1 MSQSRSQSDDQY
13 FDDPTGPEKGKK
25 SLGSKLFSISIIGV
39 VIVLSSTFASNIN
52 LNNSA
57 PIEFGQGVAVAT
69 ACDSTLTLTPISA
82 FKNSNAGEFF
92 VFSGVKISGVDGTA
106 KTNSSDEGCAGKY
119 FTIKAYDST
128 GNNPL
133 LSSIVSL
140 NNSGVFSSGDGRT
153 VASNESS
160 NNSSV
165 TLTFDEP
172 SLAATS
178 VYKLTLESSAGV
190 INLTSVSNFPGSIY
204 IASIDNSRNDVTYA
218 IAGPLDINGNFTQ
231 CKIYRSNN
239 LGITW
244 TEVSTLPICFWYM
257 TVSNDGTRILAAD
270 WGGDIYTS
278 SNSGVTWTNS
288 GNPKAW
294 WGFSSSGTGQVVVG
308 ITEKVSVHISTDYG
322 QSWSTPAG
330 LTPSGTFTK
339 SAISDDGQKIMIL
352 DSYGRIYLSNNG
364 GSTFTQRGEERN
376 WYAGAMS
383 GDGSRLY
390 AAEGMDVGMTV
401 GQIYTS
407 ADFGLT
413 WTPRSINNMW
423 WQMRSSY
430 DGKTVVAMA
439 ADKIDSVFVSTD
451 YGVTWRRSVEAFY
464 FGDIAISRNGDTVI
478 GSTSSTVFGSLR
490 LHSAKIN

>member
-1 MSQSRSQSDDQY
+1 MKHPQNQRDDLY
-13 FDDPTGPEKGKK
+13 FDDPVEPANEKKGPGRRPFTI
-25 SLGSKLFSISIIGV
+25 SLMGV
-39 VIVLSSTFASNIN
+39 AIVLSSTFASNIN
-52 LNNSA
+52 LNNST
-57 PIEFGQGVAVAT
+57 PIEFGQGVTVT
-69 ACDSTLTLTPISA
+69 SACDSSLTLTPIAA
-82 FKNSNAGEFF
+82 FKNSNSGEFF
-92 VFSGVKISGVDGTA
+92 AYSGVKISGVDGTA
-106 KTNSSDEGCAGKY
+106 KLSSSDEGCAGKY
-119 FTIKAYDST
+119 FTIKAYGST

-133 LSSIVSL
+133 HSSIVSL

-153 VASNESS
+153 SASNESAT
-160 NNSSV
+160 NSSV

-172 SLAATS
+172 AIASS
-178 VYKLTLESSAGV
+178 DVYKLTLESSSGV
-190 INLTSVSNFPGSIY
+190 INLTSLSNFPGGLEV
-204 IASIDNSRNDVTYA
+204 ASLENSRNNVTFVV
-218 IAGPLDINGNFTQ
+218 AGTLDINGDFTQ
-231 CKIYRSNN
+231 CKLYRSNN
-239 LGITW
+239 LGTTW
-244 TEVSTLPICFWYM
+244 SEVSTLPICLWYI
-257 TVSNDGTRILAAD
+257 TVSNDGTRLLGAQ

-278 SNSGVTWTNS
+278 SNSGVTWTNR

-330 LTPSGTFTK
+330 LAPSGTFTK
-339 SAISDDGQKIMIL
+339 SAVSDDGQKIMIL

-407 ADFGLT
+407 VDFGLT

-439 ADKIDSVFVSTD
+439 SDKIDSVFLSTD
-451 YGVTWRRSVEAFY
+451 YGVTWRRSDEAFY
-464 FGDIAISRNGDTVI
+464 FGDIAISRDGDTVI

>member
-1 MSQSRSQSDDQY
+1 M
-13 FDDPTGPEKGKK
+13 
-25 SLGSKLFSISIIGV
+25 GV
-39 VIVLSSTFASNIN
+39 AIVLSSTFASNIN
-52 LNNSA
+52 LNNST
-57 PIEFGQGVAVAT
+57 PIEFGQGVAFAS

-82 FKNSNAGEFF
+82 FKNSNPGAFF
-92 VFSGVKISGVDGTA
+92 VFSGVKISGVDGTE
-106 KTNSSDEGCAGKY
+106 KLSSSDEGCAGKY
-119 FTIKAYDST
+119 FTIKAYGST

-133 LSSIVSL
+133 HSSIVSL

-165 TLTFDEP
+165 ILTFDEP
-172 SLAATS
+172 SLLATS
-178 VYKLTLESSAGV
+178 VYKLTLESSSGV
-190 INLTSVSNFPGSIY
+190 INLTSLSNFPGSIY
-204 IASIDNSRNDVTYA
+204 IASIDNSRNDITYA
-218 IAGPLDINGNFTQ
+218 IAGPLDINRDFIQ
-231 CKIYRSNN
+231 CKLYRSNN
-239 LGITW
+239 LGINW

-278 SNSGVTWTNS
+278 SNSGVTWTNRA
-288 GNPKAW
+288 NPKQW

-308 ITEKVSVHISTDYG
+308 ITEKVSVHISTDFG

-330 LTPSGTFTK
+330 LTTAGTFTK
-339 SAISDDGQKIMIL
+339 SAISDDGQKIMII
-352 DSYGRIYLSNNG
+352 DSYGYIYLSSNG

-407 ADFGLT
+407 DDFGQT
-413 WTPRSINNMW
+413 WVARSINNIW

-439 ADKIDSVFVSTD
+439 SDKIDSVFVSTD
-451 YGVTWRRSVEAFY
+451 YGVTWRRSDEAFY

>member
-1 MSQSRSQSDDQY
+1 MKHSGNQRDDLY
-13 FDDPTGPEKGKK
+13 FDDPVEPANEKKGPGRR
-25 SLGSKLFSISIIGV
+25 LFTFSVIGIA
-39 VIVLSSTFASNIN
+39 IVLSSTFASNIN
-52 LNNSA
+52 LNNST
-57 PIEFGQGVAVAT
+57 PIEFGQGVTAT
-69 ACDSTLTLTPISA
+69 SACDSSLTLTPIAA
-82 FKNSNAGEFF
+82 FKNSNSGEFF
-92 VFSGVKISGVDGTA
+92 AYSGVKISGVDGTA
-106 KTNSSDEGCAGKY
+106 KLSSSDEGCAGKY
-119 FTIKAYDST
+119 FTIKAYGST

-133 LSSIVSL
+133 HSSIVSL

-153 VASNESS
+153 SASNESAT
-160 NNSSV
+160 NSSV

-172 SLAATS
+172 AIASS
-178 VYKLTLESSAGV
+178 DVYKLTLESSSGV
-190 INLTSVSNFPGSIY
+190 INLTSLSNFPGGLEV
-204 IASIDNSRNDVTYA
+204 ASLENSRNNVTFVV
-218 IAGPLDINGNFTQ
+218 AGTLDINGDFTQ
-231 CKIYRSNN
+231 CKLYRSNN
-239 LGITW
+239 LGLNW
-244 TEVSTLPICFWYM
+244 SEVSTLPICLWYI
-257 TVSNDGTRILAAD
+257 TVSNDGTRLLGAQ

-278 SNSGVTWTNS
+278 SNSGVTWTNR

-308 ITEKVSVHISTDYG
+308 ITEKISVHISTDYG

-330 LTPSGTFTK
+330 LAPSGTFTK
-339 SAISDDGQKIMIL
+339 SAVSDDGQKIMIL

-407 ADFGLT
+407 VDFGLT

-439 ADKIDSVFVSTD
+439 SDKIDSVFVSTD
-451 YGVTWRRSVEAFY
+451 YGVTWRRSDEAFY